1 MKRLRIIS
9 PAKVNLRLDILGTR
23 QDGYHEL
30 RTIFQKISLH
40 DTLFFTLRE
49 EKGVWIQT
57 NHPDLPT
64 GRSNLVVKAA
74 HLILKRSNYK
84 GGILIQ
90 IKKRIPVGAGLG
102 GGSSNAAA
110 TLYALNQMLAM
121 GLTQEELMEIGIKI
135 GADVPFFLYKEGAAI
150 GSGIGE
156 RLEKIELPL
165 LFYVLIYPNFEVSS
179 RWAYQNFL
187 LTKKEFHFNL
197 HQLLTDPQRI
207 SSFLWNDLEQVVSY
221 RYQEIA
227 MMKEMLLSAGAL
239 GSLMSGSGPTVFG
252 LFSSEE
258 DSKKA
263 KQKIKKK
270 VKERGWEVFH
280 AHSLV

>member
-9 PAKVNLRLDILGTR
+9 PAKVNLRLDILKKR

-64 GRSNLVVKAA
+64 GRSNLVFKAA
-74 HLILKRSNYK
+74 HSILKRSNYK
-84 GGILIQ
+84 GGVLIQ

-102 GGSSNAAA
+102 GGSSNAAT
-110 TLYALNQMLAM
+110 TLYALNQMLEM

-135 GADVPFFLYKEGAAI
+135 GADVPFFLYKGGAAI

-197 HQLLTDPQRI
+197 HQLLTNPQRI
-207 SSFLWNDLEQVVSY
+207 SSFLWNDLEEVVSH

-227 MMKEMLLSAGAL
+227 MMKELLLSVGAL

-252 LFSSEE
+252 IFSSEE
-258 DSKKA
+258 ASKKA
-263 KQKIKKK
+263 KQKIKTK
-270 VKERGWEVFH
+270 VKERGWEIFH
-280 AHSLV
+280 AHGLV

>member
-1 MKRLRIIS
+1 MKRFRIIS
-9 PAKVNLRLDILGTR
+9 PAKVNLRLDILEKR

-40 DTLFFTLRE
+40 DTLFFTLRK
-49 EKGVWIQT
+49 EKGIRIQT

-64 GRSNLVVKAA
+64 GRGNLVFKAA

-90 IKKRIPVGAGLG
+90 IKKRIPIGAGLG

-110 TLYALNQMLAM
+110 TLYALNQMLGM
-121 GLTQEELMEIGIKI
+121 GLTKEELMEIGIKI
-135 GADVPFFLYKEGAAI
+135 GADVPFFLYKGGAAI

-197 HQLLTDPQRI
+197 HQLLTTPQRI
-207 SSFLWNDLEQVVSY
+207 SSFLWNDLEEVVSH

-227 MMKEMLLSAGAL
+227 MMKEMLLSVGAL

-252 LFSSEE
+252 IFSSEE
-258 DSKKA
+258 ASKKA

-270 VKERGWEVFH
+270 VKERGWEIFH
-280 AHSLV
+280 AHSFV